1 MNRMIARDDITI
13 GAMEVYF
20 MGVRLFSKKLCN
32 VWPNNLLVAQKCVNA
47 YDDVVNGG
55 SAQDW
60 EHQKAV
66 KVPEHERAFSP
77 V

>member
-55 SAQDW
+55 SA
-60 EHQKAV
+60 
-66 KVPEHERAFSP
+66 
-77 V
+77 